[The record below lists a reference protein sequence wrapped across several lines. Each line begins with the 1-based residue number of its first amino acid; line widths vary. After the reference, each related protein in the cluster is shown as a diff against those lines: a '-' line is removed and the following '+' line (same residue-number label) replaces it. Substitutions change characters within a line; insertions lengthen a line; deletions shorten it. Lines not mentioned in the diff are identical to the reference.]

1 MFPTGNQ
8 QRLLETMAEIKCPK
22 CQNILKLTASADL
35 ASEVAAAEGGMGFFF
50 GSGESKCPHCGNVI
64 SLEEVAAQKKV
75 QREAQ
80 KRGGTVGCVLII
92 IIIVCLLAFCHG
104 S

>member
-1 MFPTGNQ
+1 
-8 QRLLETMAEIKCPK
+8 MAEIKCPK
-22 CQNILKLTASADL
+22 CQNTLKLTASAD
-35 ASEVAAAEGGMGFFF
+35 AMSEVAAAGGSVFLF
-50 GSGESKCPHCGNVI
+50 GSGESRCPSCGNAI